1 MPGVT
6 VFPTLTTANS
16 TTVTVNGGKQD
27 GERTTVASR
36 VSEPVFV
43 DNAIY
48 HAIYEKSTDSTG
60 RHYTV
65 TKPLKSD
72 FQVTHGKRYSFVE
85 EEDALLVTHKGV
97 DGIKN
102 TVPPFFNDVRLET
115 GKTPPVL
122 LFTGD
127 ESLRVDSITTA
138 TNGSRLNL
146 KNLKGQT
153 LKQLGMPEVSD
164 IRAGQIVNVGLRSTD
179 IVMRLFKDKKHSL
192 NSISLGKPYSGAS
205 LTSTTTYKGNNTI
218 GHSTSFISRNFRSG
232 TIPNVLRTIARH
244 DHHSMVTD
252 RFGNFIYTSKGF
264 NDTGVKLPTA
274 LAGNVTISNVADTPN
289 RVVVRGIGVALND
302 DNEVTLDDAE
312 RQKAEGVVK
321 SETYNDPTATSLA
334 ATKKSANLM
343 LRMNRKATGSIQIGD
358 LPAAVGLSPGD
369 VVEYTPTSGPPRK
382 EAIIEVTHDLSDARS
397 KVTLVT
403 YETGIERVLGNTKTE
418 QENDKENKVTAGE
431 TVTKKKVF
439 NLGSADLRV
448 TGVLTTRR
456 VAVNK
461 SRLNSSIDGFTFA
474 NTGNEMHSGFLLG
487 HRGVDIGDSAGRSAL
502 GTGLTPRTTGSHNAG
517 TITVSSTSG
526 FPSSGHLMMRKTAS
540 DAAHVAYTGKTS
552 TTFTGVTLQAPS
564 GGSIPTGSCDLTLL
578 RAKSH
583 EIGVVKGIS
592 HRSLL

>member
-16 TTVTVNGGKQD
+16 STVAVSGGKQD
-27 GERTTVASR
+27 GERTTVTSR

-43 DNAIY
+43 DNAVY

-60 RHYTV
+60 RHYTL
-65 TKPLKSD
+65 TKPLSSD
-72 FQVTHGKRYSFVE
+72 FQVTHGKRYSFIE
-85 EEDALLVTHKGV
+85 EEDSLLVTHRSTA
-97 DGIKN
+97 GIKG
-102 TVPPFFNDVRLET
+102 TVPAFFNDVRMET
-115 GKTPPVL
+115 GNTPPL
-122 LFTGD
+122 LLYAGD
-127 ESLRVDSITTA
+127 KTLRVDSITTA
-138 TNGSRLNL
+138 TQGSRLNL

-153 LKQLGMPEVSD
+153 LKQLGMPDVNEV
-164 IRAGQIVNVGLRSTD
+164 RAGQTVNVGLRSTD

-192 NSISLGKPYSGAS
+192 NSVSLGRPHNGAA

-218 GHSTSFISRNFRSG
+218 GHSTSFISRNFRSA
-232 TIPNVLRTIARH
+232 TIPNILRTLARH

-264 NDTGVKLPTA
+264 RDTGIKLPSS
-274 LAGNVTISNVADTPN
+274 LAGNVSVSNVADTPN
-289 RVVVRGIGVALND
+289 RVVVRGVGVALND
-302 DNEVTLDDAE
+302 DNEVILDDAE

-334 ATKKSANLM
+334 ATRKSANLM
-343 LRMNRKATGSIQIGD
+343 LRMNRKATGSIEIVD
-358 LPAAVGLSPGD
+358 LAAAVGLAPGD
-369 VVEYTPTSGPPRK
+369 IVEYTSPSQVPRK
-382 EAIIEVTHDLSDARS
+382 EAVIEVTHDLSDARS

-403 YETGIERVLGNTKTE
+403 YETGIERVLGNNQTGG
-418 QENDKENKVTAGE
+418 ENAKESEVAAGA

-439 NLGSADLRV
+439 NLGTADLRV
-448 TGVLTTRR
+448 TGVLTKRR

-461 SRLNSSIDGFTFA
+461 SRVNSGIDGFTFA
-474 NTGNEMHSGFLLG
+474 NTGNEVHSGFLIG

-502 GTGLTPRTTGSHNAG
+502 GTGLTPRITGSNNAG
-517 TITVSSTSG
+517 TITVTSTDG
-526 FPSSGHLMMRKTAS
+526 FPSTGHLMMRKTATDS
-540 DAAHVAYTGKTS
+540 VHVSYTGKTS

-564 GGSIPTGSCDLTLL
+564 GGSIPTGTCDITLL

-592 HRSLL
+592 NRSLL

>member
-1 MPGVT
+1 MPGAT

-16 TTVTVNGGKQD
+16 TTVTVSGGKQD
-27 GERTTVASR
+27 GEKTTVASR

-48 HAIYEKSTDSTG
+48 HAIYNKSTDSTG

-65 TKPLKSD
+65 TKPLSSD

-85 EEDALLVTHKGV
+85 EEDALLVNHRDV

-102 TVPPFFNDVRLET
+102 TVPAFFNDVRMET

-127 ESLRVDSITTA
+127 KSLRVDSITTSIQ
-138 TNGSRLNL
+138 GSRLNL

-153 LKQLGMPEVSD
+153 LKQLGMPDVSD
-164 IRAGQIVNVGLRSTD
+164 MRAGQIVNVGLRSTD

-192 NSISLGKPYSGAS
+192 NSISLGKPSSGAS

-218 GHSTSFISRNFRSG
+218 GHSTSFISRNFRAA

-264 NDTGVKLPTA
+264 NDMGVVLPTA
-274 LAGNVTISNVADTPN
+274 MAGNVSVSNVADTPN
-289 RVVVRGIGVALND
+289 RIVVRGLGTALND
-302 DNEVTLDDAE
+302 DNEVILEDGE
-312 RQKAEGVVK
+312 RQKSEGSVK
-321 SETYNDPTATSLA
+321 SETYEDPTATSLS
-334 ATKKSANLM
+334 ATKRSANLI
-343 LRMNRKATGSIQIGD
+343 LRMNRKATGSIQIKE
-358 LPAAVGLSPGD
+358 LPSAISLTPGD
-369 VVEYTPTSGPPRK
+369 VVQYTPATGKSSK

-397 KVTLVT
+397 EVTLVT
-403 YETGIERVLGNTKTE
+403 YETGIERVLGNTKMVE
-418 QENDKENKVTAGE
+418 ENSSEDDAMAGA
-431 TVTKKKVF
+431 TVTKKKLF

-448 TGVLTTRR
+448 TGVANVRR

-461 SRLNSSIDGFTFA
+461 ARTNSSIDGYTFA
-474 NTGNEMHSGFLLG
+474 NTGNEMHSGFLIG
-487 HRGVDIGDSAGRSAL
+487 HRGKDIGDSAGRSAL
-502 GTGLTPRTTGSHNAG
+502 GTGLTPRTTGSNNAG
-517 TITVSSTSG
+517 TITVSSTDG
-526 FPSSGHLMMRKTAS
+526 FPSAGHLMMRKTTT
-540 DAAHVAYTGKTS
+540 DAVHVSYTGKTS

-564 GGSIPTGSCDLTLL
+564 GGSIPTGSCDIIQL

-583 EIGVVKGIS
+583 EMGVVKGIS
-592 HRSLL
+592 NRRLL

>member
-16 TTVTVNGGKQD
+16 TTVTVAGGKQD
-27 GERTTVASR
+27 GERTTIASR

-43 DNAIY
+43 DNAVY

-65 TKPLKSD
+65 TKPLISD

-102 TVPPFFNDVRLET
+102 TVPPFFNNVRLET

-122 LFTGD
+122 LFAGD
-127 ESLRVDSITTA
+127 ESLRVDSITTT

-153 LKQLGMPEVSD
+153 LKQLGMPKVSD

-179 IVMRLFKDKKHSL
+179 IIMRLFKDKKHSL
-192 NSISLGKPYSGAS
+192 NSISLGKPNSGAS

-218 GHSTSFISRNFRSG
+218 GHSTSFLSRNFRSG
-232 TIPNVLRTIARH
+232 TIPNILRIIARH

-264 NDTGVKLPTA
+264 NDTGIKLPTA
-274 LAGNVTISNVADTPN
+274 LAGNVTVSNVADTPN
-289 RVVVRGIGVALND
+289 RVVVRGISVALND

-321 SETYNDPTATSLA
+321 SETYNDPTATSFA

-343 LRMNRKATGSIQIGD
+343 LRMNRKATGSIEIGA
-358 LPAAVGLSPGD
+358 LPAAVG
-369 VVEYTPTSGPPRK
+369 VW
-382 EAIIEVTHDLSDARS
+382 
-397 KVTLVT
+397 
-403 YETGIERVLGNTKTE
+403 
-418 QENDKENKVTAGE
+418 
-431 TVTKKKVF
+431 
-439 NLGSADLRV
+439 
-448 TGVLTTRR
+448 
-456 VAVNK
+456 
-461 SRLNSSIDGFTFA
+461 
-474 NTGNEMHSGFLLG
+474 
-487 HRGVDIGDSAGRSAL
+487 
-502 GTGLTPRTTGSHNAG
+502 
-517 TITVSSTSG
+517 
-526 FPSSGHLMMRKTAS
+526 
-540 DAAHVAYTGKTS
+540 
-552 TTFTGVTLQAPS
+552 
-564 GGSIPTGSCDLTLL
+564 
-578 RAKSH
+578 
-583 EIGVVKGIS
+583 
-592 HRSLL
+592 